1 MILSLITFLVTIIL
15 MVLLIIFK
23 PNITIGKVSFQTF
36 WVITSLGAIIVLSTG
51 QIDISSLWEN
61 LTGGKMNP
69 IKILVLFISLSMIS
83 ISLDELNFFNYLST
97 KALKIAQGSQYK
109 IFFTIYFLVA
119 ILTIFTSNDIVIL
132 SLTPFIIS
140 FSKKAKI
147 NPLPFLI
154 CEFVNANTYSM
165 LLSIGNPT
173 NIYLAGAENI
183 NFLSYLSRMWLPT
196 FLAGISTLCVILLLF
211 RRDLA
216 RKIENIKIEDV
227 ELKDKPLVIINLV
240 VLSLT
245 TILLVIS
252 NYISL
257 EMWLICLSAMVIMS
271 LVLLVY
277 SILKK
282 DKAYLLKTY
291 KRLPYN
297 LVPFIL
303 SMFILVLSLK
313 ENGLI
318 SHLQKILDTLSINPL
333 AETFTYTISSTLFDN
348 VINNIPMSVLF
359 SSILEDRSELAIYST
374 IIGSNI
380 GAYLTPIG
388 ALAGIMWMSILKKYD
403 VNFTFVSFMKYG
415 ALLVS
420 ASLISSSLGVY
431 LLCGI

>member
-1 MILSLITFLVTIIL
+1 MVLSLVTFLSTVIL
-15 MVLLIIFK
+15 MVVMIIFK
-23 PNITIGKVSFQTF
+23 PNIKIGKISFQTF
-36 WVITSLGAIIVLSTG
+36 WVITLLGAIIVLSTG
-51 QIDISSLWEN
+51 QIDISSLWN
-61 LTGGKMNP
+61 DLTGGKMNP
-69 IKILVLFISLSMIS
+69 IKILILFISLSMIS

-97 KALKIAQGSQYK
+97 KALKIAKGSQYK

-173 NIYLAGAENI
+173 NIYLAGAENVS
-183 NFLSYLSRMWLPT
+183 FLYYLSKMWLPT
-196 FLAGISTLCVILLLF
+196 FLAGISTLGVILLLF
-211 RRDLA
+211 RGDLA
-216 RKIENIKIEDV
+216 KKIENIEIEDV
-227 ELKDKPLVIINLV
+227 VLKDKPLVIINLI

-245 TILLVIS
+245 TIFLVIS

-257 EMWLICLSAMVIMS
+257 EMWLICLTAMLLMS
-271 LVLLVY
+271 LILLIY
-277 SILKK
+277 SIKTKKK
-282 DKAYLLKTY
+282 DYLFDTY
-291 KRLPYN
+291 RRLPYN
-297 LVPFIL
+297 LIPFIL

-313 ENGLI
+313 ENGVI
-318 SHLQKILDTLSINPL
+318 SSLQNILDTLSVNKI

-359 SSILEDRSELAIYST
+359 SSILEGRSELAIFST

-388 ALAGIMWMSILKKYD
+388 ALAGIMWMSILKRYD
-403 VNFTFVSFMKYG
+403 VGFNFLSFMKYG
-415 ALLVS
+415 IVLVPTAL
-420 ASLISSSLGVY
+420 IFSSLGIY